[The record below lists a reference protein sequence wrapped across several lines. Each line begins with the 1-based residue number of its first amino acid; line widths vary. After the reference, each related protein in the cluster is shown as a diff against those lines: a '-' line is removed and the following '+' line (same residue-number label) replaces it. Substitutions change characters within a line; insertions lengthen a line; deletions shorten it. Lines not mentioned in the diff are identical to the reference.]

1 MWTDIINFIKEL
13 FTGLLSQNTE
23 LKDRVSNLFRIIS
36 LLYSEVVEKIQ
47 NNEYPYS
54 VGTLLIILTENLYN
68 TLKNYIPVKQ
78 QDYFFN
84 LIREVKDPEKF
95 YYNRE
100 DSNVIE
106 ILNEISWDLKLL
118 SEYLKNL

>member
-106 ILNEISWDLKLL
+106 ILNEISWDLKSL

>member
-23 LKDRVSNLFRIIS
+23 LKERTSNLFRIIS
-36 LLYSEVVEKIQ
+36 LLYSEVVEKIK

-95 YYNRE
+95 YYNR
-100 DSNVIE
+100 DDNNVVE
-106 ILNEISWDLKLL
+106 ILNEISWDLKSL

>member
-23 LKDRVSNLFRIIS
+23 LKERISNLFRIIS
-36 LLYSEVVEKIQ
+36 ILYIEVTEKIQ
-47 NNEYPYS
+47 KNEYPYS
-54 VGTLLIILTENLYN
+54 IGTLLIILTENLYN

-84 LIREVKDPEKF
+84 LIKEIKDPEKF
-95 YYNRE
+95 YYNR
-100 DSNVIE
+100 DDGNVVE
-106 ILNEISWDLKLL
+106 ILNEISWDINLL
-118 SEYLKNL
+118 NEYLKNL